1 MEPILPPVGAPKAV
15 VAKDMTTGNE
25 GADGQYARGRLAAY
39 AYMLTKN
46 PAFAKKACERPARA
60 AGFATISVKGPEVL
74 NPIDEVPG
82 LSTNSTAQGCLE
94 AIEVLEMCGEQ
105 M

>member
-1 MEPILPPVGAPKAV
+1 MRPRGTVRKEQTFTL
-15 VAKDMTTGNE
+15 TT
-25 GADGQYARGRLAAY
+25 ADGKALPLQNWPLAY
-39 AYMLTKN
+39 WPDGSMNMETKN
-46 PAFAKKACERPARA
+46 PAFAKKAWSFAREA
-60 AGFATISVKGPEVL
+60 RFATTSFKGPEVL

-94 AIEVLEMCGEQ
+94 AIEVLDMCGGQ

>member
-1 MEPILPPVGAPKAV
+1 M
-15 VAKDMTTGNE
+15 
-25 GADGQYARGRLAAY
+25 LA
-39 AYMLTKN
+39 KN
-46 PAFAKKACERPARA
+46 PAFAKKALSGLRLAS
-60 AGFATISVKGPEVL
+60 FATTSFKGPEVL

-82 LSTNSTAQGCLE
+82 VSTNSTAQGCLE